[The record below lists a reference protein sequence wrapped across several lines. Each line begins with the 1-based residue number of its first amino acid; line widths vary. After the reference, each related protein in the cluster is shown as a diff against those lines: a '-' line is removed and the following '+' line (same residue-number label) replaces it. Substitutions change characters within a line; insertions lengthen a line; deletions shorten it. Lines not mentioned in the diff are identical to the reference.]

1 MPRTTSTAVARS
13 TATPSG
19 AAGRI
24 AIAPSFDGI
33 HEGCVDPEASVLPA
47 WATATASAPSA
58 IAIGTVRTR
67 R

>member
-1 MPRTTSTAVARS
+1 M
-13 TATPSG
+13 ATLSG

-33 HEGCVDPEASVLPA
+33 HEGYVDLEASVRPA

-58 IAIGTVRTR
+58 IAINTVRMR